1 MKSRAVI
8 AGVITLLTVLSAFAV
23 LPATPARA
31 AAAQPNILYV
41 AMQQDLPDF
50 NIWNLASNGVWK
62 YNVISWGFEPLAG
75 LDYNMVP
82 YPLLAE
88 SWTFYESNLTVLINL
103 RQGVEFHDGT
113 TMTADDVVFIY
124 TAAREG
130 TAYASGIINAFDA
143 VDPDTGVADGSVNL
157 TEIQA
162 GVQKIDDYRI
172 KMTMA
177 MAYGQFFT
185 STLGIPIMPKHI
197 WQDHLV
203 GGTIDEGGLIDVLW
217 SDETATTATGPYY
230 YKEGQDSVY
239 RIMQKFPDYWGK
251 DFRTPY
257 MDYALY
263 PPNVDTIYYK
273 IYASI
278 DTSILALQAGA
289 VDYITWPVTPG
300 RVASL
305 QADPNIGMQYMAE
318 NGYYFLTFNEKLQP
332 MNSLPFRKAV
342 SHLIDKDQI
351 VNVYMGGF
359 GSKGDATEPPF
370 WGEWRNAS
378 VNQYPYDDPTNMT
391 TTVPEDLLDSAGF
404 VDVNGDG
411 WRELPGGAPMEKII
425 LLTPPAD
432 YDPIRPRAGQMI
444 AKNLR
449 EVGINCEAKAIDFNT
464 LVARMDGFS
473 YQMLMIG
480 WSLAAEPVGNVFDV
494 SAPKANQNYQ
504 GFWNVSDP
512 NPFYKD
518 LLGVNTLADRETQD
532 LANEVTRL
540 ANLARQSF
548 DISDQM
554 LYTRWAQGVLADAVN
569 VNVLYYKVA
578 IEAYRTSWEGW
589 IPYLGSLWANG
600 GNIFCL
606 SSLHRAGTAVVPG
619 GVTNTVNA
627 GLSLPGQVGFGQSA
641 AGFVIAVDK
650 TGEPVAGASVAFSMT
665 GVGGASTVT
674 ISPSTGTTDANGI
687 FDFTVT
693 GTGAGLTRVNAT
705 VTSGT
710 ASSVASKTISSLTEF
725 PTTLYLA
732 VTPES
737 LVLNPGESTVV
748 DLYVTDQNGDPVEG
762 AVCAVDPNL
771 ISYGTVD
778 DAIVTTDATGHAST
792 VYHAP
797 TTINQ
802 LNSHLTLALSY
813 TVSKAGYMWT
823 TAAAANLLV
832 YNDAVPDW
840 VAARV
845 TDVTTTAL
853 NSGAN
858 TTTITVR
865 AEDDSGA
872 AIPNHWLAVTYSN
885 DSMVVSPVD
894 HLVTDGTGVATVDV
908 MVRDLTDSAALR
920 VTIAN
925 NTVLNSVPAVVTL
938 TYVGTNPPAAEMY
951 GGYITYAEPSVYMGP
966 LGTVTAT
973 AWLWDSTG
981 NAADGINASLIVSAT
996 PYGSLV
1002 WTDLVNWDSIIDGL
1016 GINIVTTADQ
1026 QNLVTSGPMN
1036 TFYPDQTNWQTWY
1049 DAEWL
1054 YWDWGTMTGVDIT
1067 GGSLT
1072 FMVNG
1077 TDVAQLDQLASI
1089 YVVPQGVGMFSD
1101 VTMGYEIDGM
1111 TTIQSNYVIG
1121 RTYHLAVPNFSI
1133 ADPVLTVLQS
1143 DFQTTTVSMTV
1154 KDETGA
1160 ALEGADAM
1168 VYENSLTGNNNF
1180 GVEPNDANPRWSL
1193 PVQTDATGQA
1203 EATIIAAYRGTTPLT
1218 ATAQPTVFVKASMS
1232 GYLSVFGQT
1241 QIFEYTPLTF
1251 VTIEPITDIQP
1262 IGETG
1267 IDIVTQVTDWDG
1279 NVLPDMTVTLAA
1291 DMGEV
1296 LEPSSMTT
1304 DAGGYANFTLNAPI
1318 LNKTRVDFMSLEAK
1332 AGAPGWTLSTG
1343 GATMTIRNRE
1353 PRIEMSVMGADGS
1366 GGSKVNGSQTIS
1378 LVGIVSDEWGLKYV
1392 NISVDGAAAQ
1402 AVPGPAFGSVD
1413 DTSRDLSRSLGN
1425 LSDGDHTV
1433 TVTAVDGLSVSTE
1446 KSMTFNVKTQTVTP
1460 PVEPKTD
1467 IVPWVIAAIGWIVA
1481 VLVLVMMMMRKPKG
1495 PTAMK
1500 PAEPEVQEEE
1510 LPKR

>member
-1 MKSRAVI
+1 
-8 AGVITLLTVLSAFAV
+8 
-23 LPATPARA
+23 
-31 AAAQPNILYV
+31 
-41 AMQQDLPDF
+41 
-50 NIWNLASNGVWK
+50 
-62 YNVISWGFEPLAG
+62 
-75 LDYNMVP
+75 
-82 YPLLAE
+82 
-88 SWTFYESNLTVLINL
+88 
-103 RQGVEFHDGT
+103 
-113 TMTADDVVFIY
+113 MTADDVVFIY

-130 TAYASGIINAFDA
+130 TVYTSNIVNAFDGDDNGKVSLA
-143 VDPDTGVADGSVNL
+143 
-157 TEIQA
+157 EIQA
-162 GVQKIDDYRI
+162 GVQKINDYRI

-177 MAYGQFFT
+177 VPYGQFFT
-185 STLGIPIMPKHI
+185 STLGVLILPKHI
-197 WQDHLV
+197 WENHL
-203 GGTIDEGGLIDVLW
+203 TADGLIDVLW
-217 SDETATTATGPYY
+217 SDPTAAIGTGPYY
-230 YKEGQDSVY
+230 YKEGTDSVY

-257 MDYALY
+257 LDYALY

-278 DTSILALQAGA
+278 DTCILALQAGA

-300 RVASL
+300 RVASI
-305 QADPNIGMQYMAE
+305 QADPNIGIQYMSE
-318 NGYYFLTFNEKLQP
+318 NGYYYLTFNEKLQP
-332 MNSLPFRKAV
+332 MNSLPFRQAI

-391 TTVPEDLLDSAGF
+391 TTVPEDLLDGAGF

-411 WRELPGGAPMEKII
+411 WRDLPGGAPMEKII

-444 AKNLR
+444 AKNMR
-449 EVGINCEAKAIDFNT
+449 EVGINCEAKAIDFDT
-464 LVARMDGFS
+464 LVARMQGMS
-473 YQMLMIG
+473 YQMLMLG
-480 WSLAAEPVGNVFDV
+480 WSLSSEPVGNVFDIC
-494 SAPKANQNYQ
+494 APKASQNSQ

-532 LANEVTRL
+532 LANKVTSL

-554 LYTRWAQGVLADAVN
+554 LYTRWAEGVLADAVN

-619 GVTNTVNA
+619 GATNTVNA

-650 TGEPVAGASVAFSMT
+650 AGEPVTGASVAFSMT

-674 ISPSTGTTDANGI
+674 ISPSTGTTDANGL

-737 LVLNPGESTVV
+737 LVLNPSESTVV
-748 DLYVTDQNGDPVEG
+748 NLAVKDQYGDPVEG
-762 AVCAVDPNL
+762 AVCAIDPNL
-771 ISYGTVD
+771 VSYGTFD
-778 DAIVTTDATGHAST
+778 DATVTTDATGHAST

-802 LNSHLTLALSY
+802 LNSHLTLTLSY

-823 TAAAANLLV
+823 NAAAANLLV

-840 VAARV
+840 VAARI

-885 DSMVVSPVD
+885 DSMVASPVD

-908 MVRDLTDSAALR
+908 TVRDLTDSTALR

-925 NTVLNSVPAVVTL
+925 ITVLNSVPAVVTL

-973 AWLWDSTG
+973 AWLWDSAG
-981 NAADGINASLIVSAT
+981 VAADGINASLIVSAT

-1002 WTDLVNWDSIIDGL
+1002 WTDLVNWDSLYDSL

-1026 QNLVTSGPMN
+1026 QNLVTSGPLN
-1036 TFYPDQTNWQTWY
+1036 TFFDQTNWQTWY

-1089 YVVPQGVGMFSD
+1089 YVVPQGAGMFSE
-1101 VTMGYEIDGM
+1101 VTTGYEIDGM

-1121 RTYHLAVPNFSI
+1121 RTYHMAVPSFSI

-1143 DFQTTTVSMTV
+1143 DFQTTTVSVTV

-1160 ALEGADAM
+1160 AIEGADAM
-1168 VYENSLTGNNNF
+1168 VYENSLTGNNNY
-1180 GVEPNDANPRWSL
+1180 GVEPNDPSPRWSL
-1193 PVQTDATGQA
+1193 PVQTDANGLA
-1203 EATIIAAYRGTTPLT
+1203 EATIIAAYRGATPLT
-1218 ATAQPTVFVKASMS
+1218 ATAQAGVFVQASMS

-1251 VTIEPITDIQP
+1251 VTIEPITDIIP
-1262 IGETG
+1262 IATTG
-1267 IDIVTQVTDWDG
+1267 IDIVTRVTAWNG
-1279 NVLPDMTVTLAA
+1279 TALPDMTVTLAA

-1296 LEPSSMTT
+1296 LEPTAMTT
-1304 DAGGYANFTLNAPI
+1304 DAGGYANYTWNAPL
-1318 LNKTRVDFMSLEAK
+1318 LNKTIVTFVSFEAK

-1343 GATMTIRNRE
+1343 DAALTIRNRV
-1353 PRIEMSVMGADGS
+1353 PRVEMSVMGADGS
-1366 GGSKVNGSQTIS
+1366 GGTKLNGNQTIS
-1378 LVGIVSDEWGLKYV
+1378 LFGSVSDEWGLKYV
-1392 NISVDGAAAQ
+1392 NMSIDGAAAQ
-1402 AVPGPAFGSVD
+1402 PVPGPAFGSVD
-1413 DTSRDLSRSLGN
+1413 DKSRDLSRSLGN
-1425 LSDGDHTV
+1425 LSDGNHTV
-1433 TVTAVDGLSVSTE
+1433 TVTAVDGLSVSWE
-1446 KSMTFNVKTQTVTP
+1446 KTITFNVKTQTVTP
-1460 PVEPKTD
+1460 PVEPKTKTD

-1495 PTAMK
+1495 PTAMT
-1500 PAEPEVQEEE
+1500 PAEPEIAEEE

>member
-1 MKSRAVI
+1 MKNRAVI

-31 AAAQPNILYV
+31 AATTADKTLYV

-50 NIWNLASNGVWK
+50 NTWNLASNGVWK
-62 YNVISWGFEPLAG
+62 SNVINWGFEALAG

-103 RQGVEFHDGT
+103 RHDVHFHDGT

-124 TAAREG
+124 TAARTG
-130 TAYASGIINAFDA
+130 TTYSSNIVNAFDA
-143 VDPDTGVADGSVNL
+143 NGDGAVNL

-162 GVQKIDDYRI
+162 GVQKINDYRI

-177 MAYGQFFT
+177 VPYGQFFT
-185 STLGIPIMPKHI
+185 STLGVVILPKHI
-197 WQDHLV
+197 WEHHL
-203 GGTIDEGGLIDVLW
+203 TADGLIDVLW
-217 SDETATTATGPYY
+217 GNDPAAAIGTGPYY
-230 YKEGQDSVY
+230 YKEGTSSVY

-257 MDYALY
+257 LDYAIY

-278 DTSILALQAGA
+278 DTAILALQAGA
-289 VDYITWPVTPG
+289 VDYISWPVTPG
-300 RVASL
+300 RVATM

-318 NGYYFLTFNEKLQP
+318 NGYYYLTFNEKLQP
-332 MNSLPFRKAV
+332 MNSLPFRQAI

-370 WGEWRNAS
+370 WGEWHNSS

-391 TTVPEDLLDSAGF
+391 TTVPEDLLDNAGF

-444 AKNLR
+444 AKNMR
-449 EVGINCEAKAIDFNT
+449 EVGINCEAKAIDFDT
-464 LVARMDGFS
+464 LVARMQGMS
-473 YQMLMIG
+473 YQMLMLG
-480 WSLAAEPVGNVFDV
+480 WSLTSDTVGNVFDIC
-494 SAPKANQNYQ
+494 APKANQNNQ
-504 GFWNVSDP
+504 GFWNASDP

-518 LLGVNTLADRETQD
+518 LLGVNTLADRQTQD

-548 DISDQM
+548 DVSDQM
-554 LYTRWAQGVLADAVN
+554 LYTRWGEGVLADAVN

-578 IEAYRTSWEGW
+578 IEAYRNSWEGW
-589 IPYLGSLWANG
+589 IPYLGSLWSNG
-600 GNIFCL
+600 ANIFCL
-606 SSLHRAGTAVVPG
+606 SSLHKAGTTVIPG
-619 GVTNTVNA
+619 GATNTVNA

-641 AGFVIAVDK
+641 AGFVIAVDNK
-650 TGEPVAGASVAFSMT
+650 GDPVAGASVAFSMA
-665 GVGGASTVT
+665 GVAGAATVT
-674 ISPSTGTTDANGI
+674 VSPSTGTTDAKGI
-687 FDFTVT
+687 LDFTVT
-693 GTGAGLTRVNAT
+693 GTGAGQTIVNAT

-710 ASSVASKTISSLTEF
+710 ASSVASRTINSLTEL
-725 PTTLYLA
+725 PPTLYLA

-737 LVLNPGESTVV
+737 LVLNPGESTAVN
-748 DLYVTDQNGDPVEG
+748 LAVTDQFGDPVEG
-762 AVCAVDPNL
+762 AACALDPNL
-771 ISYGTVD
+771 MSYGTVD
-778 DAIVTTDATGHAST
+778 DATVTTDAAGHAST
-792 VYHAP
+792 MYNAP

-802 LNSHLTLALSY
+802 LNSHLIVTLSY

-823 TAAAANLLV
+823 TAAATNLLV
-832 YNDAVPDW
+832 YNDAAPDW
-840 VAARV
+840 VAARI

-853 NSGAN
+853 DSGAN

-872 AIPNHWLAVTYSN
+872 ALPSHWLAVTYSN

-894 HLVTDGTGVATVDV
+894 HLVTDGTGVASVDV
-908 MVRDLTDSAALR
+908 TVRDLTDSAALR

-925 NTVLNSVPAVVTL
+925 NTVLNGVPAVVTL

-951 GGYITYAEPSVYMGP
+951 GGYITYAESSVYMGP
-966 LGTVTAT
+966 LGTMTAT
-973 AWLWDSTG
+973 AWLWDSAG
-981 NAADGINASLIVSAT
+981 NAADGINASLILSAT

-1002 WTDLVNWDSIIDGL
+1002 GTDLANYDSLVDYL
-1016 GINIVTTADQ
+1016 AINIVTTADQ

-1036 TFYPDQTNWQTWY
+1036 TYFDEANWEAWGPNGAY
-1049 DAEWL
+1049 
-1054 YWDWGTMTGVDIT
+1054 YMGWDWGTLTGVDIN

-1072 FMVNG
+1072 FWVNG

-1089 YVVPQGVGMFSD
+1089 YIVPQGVGTFSG
-1101 VTMGYEIDGM
+1101 VTLGYEIDGM

-1121 RTYHLAVPNFSI
+1121 RTYHVAAPSFSI
-1133 ADPVLTVLQS
+1133 ASPVLTVLQS

-1154 KDETGA
+1154 TDETGA

-1168 VYENSLTGNNNF
+1168 VYENSATGNKNF
-1180 GVEPNDANPRWSL
+1180 GVEPSADPSWSD
-1193 PVQTDATGQA
+1193 PIQTDVNGQA
-1203 EATIIAAYRGTTPLT
+1203 EATIIAAMYGTDPLT
-1218 ATAQPTVFVKASMS
+1218 ATAQPTVFVKASMT

-1251 VTIEPITDIQP
+1251 VTIWPISDIIP
-1262 IGETG
+1262 IGQTG
-1267 IDIVTQVTDWDG
+1267 ITIVTQVTAWNG
-1279 NVLPDMTVTLAA
+1279 SALPDMTVTLSPS
-1291 DMGEV
+1291 MGEV
-1296 LEPSSMTT
+1296 VAPTNTT
-1304 DAGGYANFTLNAPI
+1304 DSNGFANFTLNAPI
-1318 LNKTRVDFMSLEAK
+1318 LYKTRVDFISLEAK
-1332 AGAPGWTLSTG
+1332 AGGPGWSLSTG
-1343 GATMTIRNRE
+1343 DATITIRNRE
-1353 PRIEMSVMGADGS
+1353 PRIEMSVVGADGS
-1366 GGSKVNGSQTIS
+1366 GGSKVNGNQTIS

-1392 NISVDGAAAQ
+1392 NISVDIAAAQ

-1413 DTSRDLSRSLGN
+1413 DKSRDLGRSLGN
-1425 LSDGDHTV
+1425 LSDGNHTV
-1433 TVTAVDGLSVSTE
+1433 TVTAVDGLGVSTE
-1446 KSMTFNVKTQTVTP
+1446 MSMTFNVKTVTAPVTP
-1460 PVEPKTD
+1460 KAKTD

-1481 VLVLVMMMMRKPKG
+1481 VLVLVMMMMRRPKG
-1495 PTAMK
+1495 PTTMK
-1500 PAEPEVQEEE
+1500 AAEPEVAEEE

>member
-1 MKSRAVI
+1 MKNRAVI

-50 NIWNLASNGVWK
+50 NTWNLASNGVWK
-62 YNVISWGFEPLAG
+62 ANVIGWGFESLAG
-75 LDYNMVP
+75 IDYNMVP
-82 YPLLAE
+82 YPALAE

-103 RQGVEFHDGT
+103 RQGVKFHDGT
-113 TMTADDVVFIY
+113 TMTADDVVFMY

-130 TAYASGIINAFDA
+130 TAYSSVITNAFDSDDSGNVTLA
-143 VDPDTGVADGSVNL
+143 
-157 TEIQA
+157 EIHA
-162 GVQKIDDYRI
+162 GVQKINDYRI

-177 MAYGQFFT
+177 VPYGQFFLN
-185 STLGIPIMPKHI
+185 TLGLPIMPKHI
-197 WQDHLV
+197 WENHLV

-217 SDETATTATGPYY
+217 NDKAATISTGPFY

-278 DTSILALQAGA
+278 DTCILALQAGA
-289 VDYITWPVTPG
+289 VDYITWAITAG

-305 QADPNIGMQYMAE
+305 QADPNIGIQYMSE
-318 NGYYFLTFNEKLQP
+318 NGYYYLAFNEKLQP
-332 MNSLPFRKAV
+332 MNSLPFRKAI

-359 GSKGDATEPPF
+359 GSKGDAVEPPF
-370 WGEWRNAS
+370 YGEWRNAS

-411 WRELPGGAPMEKII
+411 WRELPGGAPMEKIT

-432 YDPIRPRAGQMI
+432 YDPIRPRAGQMV
-444 AKNLR
+444 AKNMR
-449 EVGINCEAKAIDFNT
+449 EVGINCEAKAIDFDT
-464 LVARMDGFS
+464 LVARMQGMS
-473 YQMLMIG
+473 YQMLMLG
-480 WSLAAEPVGNVFDV
+480 WSFTSPDAVGNVFDIC
-494 SAPKANQNYQ
+494 APKANSNNY

-532 LANEVTRL
+532 LANQVTSL
-540 ANLARQSF
+540 AAKARQSF
-548 DISDQM
+548 DVSDQM
-554 LYTRWAQGVLADAVN
+554 LYTTWAEGLIADAVP

-589 IPYLGSLWANG
+589 IPYMGSLWANG
-600 GNIFCL
+600 LNIFCL
-606 SSLHRAGTAVVPG
+606 SSLHKAGTAVIPG
-619 GVTNTVNA
+619 GATNTVNA
-627 GLSLPGQVGFGQSA
+627 GLSLPGQVGMGQSA
-641 AGFVIAVDK
+641 AGFVIAVDNK
-650 TGEPVAGASVAFSMT
+650 GDPVAGASVAFSMA

-674 ISPSTGTTDANGI
+674 ISPSTGTTDAKGI
-687 FDFTVT
+687 LDFTVT

-710 ASSVASKTISSLTEF
+710 VSSVASKTISSLSEF
-725 PTTLYLA
+725 PMTLYIA
-732 VTPES
+732 MTPES

-748 DLYVTDQNGDPVEG
+748 NLVVTDQYGDPVEG

-778 DAIVTTDATGHAST
+778 DATVTTDATGHAST
-792 VYHAP
+792 VYNAP

-802 LNSHLTLALSY
+802 LNSHLTLSLSY
-813 TVSKAGYMWT
+813 TVSKDGYLWT
-823 TAAAANLLV
+823 TAAATNLLV
-832 YNDAVPDW
+832 YNDAAPDW
-840 VAARV
+840 VAARI

-853 NSGAN
+853 DSGAN

-872 AIPNHWLAVTYSN
+872 AIPSHWLAVTYSN

-894 HLVTDGTGVATVDV
+894 HLVTDGTGVASVDV
-908 MVRDLTDSAALR
+908 TVRDLTDSAALR

-951 GGYITYAEPSVYMGP
+951 GGYITYAESSVYMGP
-966 LGTVTAT
+966 LGTITAT
-973 AWLWDSTG
+973 AYLWDSAG
-981 NAADGINASLIVSAT
+981 NAADGINASLVLSAT

-1002 WTDLVNWDSIIDGL
+1002 WTDLVNYDSLYDYDA
-1016 GINIVTTADQ
+1016 INIVTTADQ
-1026 QNLVTSGPMN
+1026 QNLVTSGPVN
-1036 TFYPDQTNWQTWY
+1036 TFWNYTNWQKY
-1049 DAEWL
+1049 YNDPNAGV
-1054 YWDWGTMTGVDIT
+1054 YFDWGTMTGVDIT

-1072 FMVNG
+1072 FWVNG

-1089 YVVPQGVGMFSD
+1089 YIVPQGVGMFSG
-1101 VTMGYEIDGM
+1101 VTLGYEIDGM

-1121 RTYHLAVPNFSI
+1121 RTYQIAVPSFSI

-1143 DFQTTTVSMTV
+1143 DFQTTTVTVTV

-1168 VYENSLTGNNNF
+1168 VYENSASGNNNY
-1180 GVEPNDANPRWSL
+1180 GVEPNDPSPRWSL
-1193 PVQTDATGQA
+1193 PVQTDANGLA

-1262 IGETG
+1262 IGQTG
-1267 IDIVTQVTDWDG
+1267 IEIVTQVTDWDG

-1332 AGAPGWTLSTG
+1332 AGANGWTLSTG
-1343 GATMTIRNRE
+1343 DATITIRNRE

-1366 GGSKVNGSQTIS
+1366 GGSKLNGNQAIS

-1392 NISVDGAAAQ
+1392 NISLDGGAAQ
-1402 AVPGPAFGSVD
+1402 AVPGPAVGSVD
-1413 DTSRDLSRSLGN
+1413 ATSRDLGRSLGN
-1425 LSDGDHTV
+1425 LTDGNHTV
-1433 TVTAVDGLSVSTE
+1433 TVTAVDGLGVFTE
-1446 KSMTFNVKTQTVTP
+1446 KSMTFNVKTLTVTP
-1460 PVEPKTD
+1460 KAKTD

-1481 VLVLVMMMMRKPKG
+1481 VLVLVMMMMRKPKE
-1495 PTAMK
+1495 PTAMT
-1500 PAEPEVQEEE
+1500 PAEPEVAPEE